1 MRLVNPPEKLLASMP
16 PAVADQVR
24 AAWVEIWATLQRHD
38 LDLTRDDVYAALVD
52 SAYGLPW

>member
-1 MRLVNPPEKLLASMP
+1 MNPPEKLLASMP